1 MTTSPLYKLR
11 DYKETFKFEKEHPKE
26 LRWDNSYKLYMLQ
39 ENDNCQGIWLKLK
52 NEIIAEVIISWKSSN
67 VVCIEKITVLPIH
80 KGQGYGHDLVKLAID
95 WAIESGYKFMVGEA
109 RKGMSWKIFE
119 NFGATQILTYKDWA
133 GTKEEYTSFKIE
145 L

>member
-1 MTTSPLYKLR
+1 MTTPLYKLR

-26 LRWDNSYKLYMLQ
+26 LRWDDKYKLYMLQ

-52 NEIIAEVIISWKSSN
+52 TEIIGELLISWESSN
-67 VVCIEKITVLPIH
+67 VVKVEKITVVPDH
-80 KGQGYGHDLVKLAID
+80 KGQGYGHDLVKLFID
-95 WAIESGYKFMVGEA
+95 WATESGYEYITGEA
-109 RKGMSWKIFE
+109 RKGASWKIFE
-119 NFGATQILTYKDWA
+119 NFGATQIFTYKDWA